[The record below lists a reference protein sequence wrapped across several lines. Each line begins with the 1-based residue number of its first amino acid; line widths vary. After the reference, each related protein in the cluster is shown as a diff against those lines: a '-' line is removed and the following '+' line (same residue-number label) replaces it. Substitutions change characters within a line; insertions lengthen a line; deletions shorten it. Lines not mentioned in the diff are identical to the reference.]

1 MLGGQPQKV
10 FGSGTRLYVT
20 DKGKDTVIPPT
31 LTAYVPSK
39 KQSGKQAVLCQA
51 KDMFPDLVKFTW
63 KKKSNGAWTD
73 VSEENFVEQRN
84 EKDKKVIVTSMMIF
98 DQNTAGDDYECTV
111 THEGGKEPQSK
122 KLMEDKKEKKAE
134 KSDNAIVNTTCPLN
148 ETLSYQ
154 QISGSSD
161 QIPSQSLFVY
171 AYGVMLMKNGLYCC
185 AVFILLL
192 KRKVGKKEE
201 SS

>member
-1 MLGGQPQKV
+1 MTVGDKKV

-98 DQNTAGDDYECTV
+98 DQNTDVYQCIL
-111 THEGGKEPQSK
+111 THEGGKGPQTIT
-122 KLMEDKKEKKAE
+122 LEDEKKEKKVE

-161 QIPSQSLFVY
+161 QIPSQNLFVY

-185 AVFILLL
+185 AVFIFLL